1 MTVSSVGRVVH
12 NYTVEGSEES
22 ELLRRFYQP
31 FVAGMQRLDALSSS
45 PETYRMTDEEIRRIE
60 SEYWAEY
67 RRIKHEQIK
76 FIVEHKSSLAGVYAL
91 YQRLPGETYLF
102 NLDGDV
108 IYYRMVA
115 EAIEERYPESS
126 YLPLL
131 AVRSPAWMRGKI

>member
-1 MTVSSVGRVVH
+1 
-12 NYTVEGSEES
+12 
-22 ELLRRFYQP
+22 
-31 FVAGMQRLDALSSS
+31 
-45 PETYRMTDEEIRRIE
+45 MTDEEIRRIE

-115 EAIEERYPESS
+115 DAIEERYPD
-126 YLPLL
+126 LPICRCWP
-131 AVRSPAWMRGKI
+131 VRSPAWMRGKI

>member
-1 MTVSSVGRVVH
+1 
-12 NYTVEGSEES
+12 
-22 ELLRRFYQP
+22 
-31 FVAGMQRLDALSSS
+31 
-45 PETYRMTDEEIRRIE
+45 MTDEEIRRIE

-67 RRIKHEQIK
+67 RRIKREQIK

-115 EAIEERYPESS
+115 EAIEERYPESCRCW
-126 YLPLL
+126 P
-131 AVRSPAWMRGKI
+131 VRSPAWMRGKI

>member
-76 FIVEHKSSLAGVYAL
+76 FIVEHKSSLAGYMPCTSGFRAKL
-91 YQRLPGETYLF
+91 TFSTSTE
-102 NLDGDV
+102 
-108 IYYRMVA
+108 M
-115 EAIEERYPESS
+115 
-126 YLPLL
+126 
-131 AVRSPAWMRGKI
+131 